1 MKKEAKN
8 ERLKRRA
15 QRMQEAQ
22 TPGQRARRERNNR
35 LLCIISGVLCYAA
48 VLMIMLD
55 AVAPQKY
62 RVAVGEIAQ
71 STIYPTREVMDQ
83 VSYEAACK
91 AARDSVSAIYR
102 IDDEKLGSVIDAVK
116 KDFSM
121 VKDAR
126 AQAIAQRNDWLEKNP
141 GSTVEQHQFSS
152 KFISMLM
159 GNLSDISY
167 ASTDNDG
174 ERLNEDDMLVIINT
188 NLQDIDA
195 VEAFI
200 IARINGV
207 MAKGFSDEE
216 LPGKRN
222 EIIAALNKEKEYS
235 AVNSVIK
242 KVARLI
248 LKKDLSANKSID
260 ATATDEAKLAAAN
273 GVNKEGFVKSKSKK
287 KPIVHS
293 GDIVTQA
300 HIAMLEELGMLENG
314 NVDIKLYLGVALLTL
329 TVLLILGFYIAVYEP
344 KMIQTPKKVLML
356 AILTVLSVLYS
367 ALIYPYRPGL
377 AQIAICTVLV
387 AVLLKPRVALVSNM
401 ALSVLLGVMAT
412 SGEAAQSQGVSTLIV
427 SLIAGTAAVY
437 LCKKPMHRM
446 RIMLSGLVIGA
457 TGGLTSVF
465 IGLVFSSEIKTVLLS
480 ALWPA
485 LAGAI
490 SAVLCVGT
498 LPVWEAVFDVLTPTK
513 LLEITNPNQP
523 LLRRLAIEA
532 PGTHHHS
539 IVVANLAESGAQAI
553 GADIMLTRAGA
564 YYHDV
569 GKLAAPEAYTENQ
582 DEKLKSFH
590 SMLLPAE
597 SAAIIRMH
605 PTEGYELAQKYKLPK
620 EICNIIL
627 EHHGTTLVGYFYAKA
642 LEMFDDVN
650 RADFMYP
657 GPKPRSKEA
666 AIIMLADSAE
676 AAVRSLP
683 DKSPECVREKINQIL
698 NDRISDGQFDECDI
712 SMLELRKLAAEFTQA
727 LSGVHHSRI
736 EYPDLKKALEDNRE
750 LKEKGHADNKSAGQ
764 ETQGGEEQAL
774 PDNADTAQPVQL
786 REGDEIKE

>member
-62 RVAVGEIAQ
+62 RVKPGEVSR
-71 STIYPTREVMDQ
+71 STITATKDVMDQ

-102 IDDEKLGSVIDAVK
+102 IDDEKRVSVINAVTD
-116 KDFSM
+116 DFAK
-121 VKDAR
+121 VEDAR
-126 AQAIAQRNDWLEKNP
+126 AQAIAQRNDWLKENP
-141 GSTVEQHQFSS
+141 GSTAEQHQFSS
-152 KFISMLM
+152 AFINMLI
-159 GNLSDISY
+159 GNLNISCS
-167 ASTDNDG
+167 A
-174 ERLNEDDMLVIINT
+174 EEMLVIINT
-188 NLQDIDA
+188 NQQDIESVA
-195 VEAFI
+195 AFI
-200 IARINGV
+200 KRRINNI
-207 MAKGFSDEE
+207 MASGLSEEE
-216 LPGKRN
+216 LIGERN
-222 EIIAALNKEKEYS
+222 AIAAALNNEYSTVSAKIKTVAERILEKELVANYS
-235 AVNSVIK
+235 
-242 KVARLI
+242 L
-248 LKKDLSANKSID
+248 DE
-260 ATATDEAKLAAAN
+260 TATDEAKLAAAAEVSQ
-273 GVNKEGFVKSKSKK
+273 GSYLYKQGQT
-287 KPIVHS
+287 IVRS

-300 HIAMLEELGMLENG
+300 HIAMLEELGMLEND

-367 ALIYPYRPGL
+367 ALIYPYQPGL

-446 RIMLSGLVIGA
+446 RIMLSGLVIGV

-465 IGLVFSSEIKTVLLS
+465 IGLVFSSEIKAVLLS

-485 LAGAI
+485 LAGVI

-627 EHHGTTLVGYFYAKA
+627 EHHGTALVGYFYAKA

-750 LKEKGHADNKSAGQ
+750 LKEKEHAEAQSAGQ

>member
-62 RVAVGEIAQ
+62 RVEPGEVSR
-71 STIYPTREVMDQ
+71 STITATKDVMDQ
-83 VSYEAACK
+83 VSYEAARK
-91 AARDSVSAIYR
+91 AAQDSVSAIYR
-102 IDDEKLGSVIDAVK
+102 IDDEKRVSVINAVTD
-116 KDFSM
+116 DFAK
-121 VKDAR
+121 VEDAR
-126 AQAIAQRNDWLEKNP
+126 AQAIAQRNDWLKENP
-141 GSTVEQHQFSS
+141 GSTAEQHQFPSA
-152 KFISMLM
+152 FINMLI
-159 GNLSDISY
+159 GNLNISCS
-167 ASTDNDG
+167 A
-174 ERLNEDDMLVIINT
+174 EEMLVIINT
-188 NLQDIDA
+188 NQQDIESVA
-195 VEAFI
+195 AFI
-200 IARINGV
+200 KTRINSI
-207 MAKGFSDEE
+207 MASGLSEEE
-216 LPGKRN
+216 LIGERN
-222 EIIAALNKEKEYS
+222 AIAAALNNEYSTVSAKIKTVAERILEKELVANYS
-235 AVNSVIK
+235 
-242 KVARLI
+242 L
-248 LKKDLSANKSID
+248 DE
-260 ATATDEAKLAAAN
+260 TATDEAKLAAAAEVSQ
-273 GVNKEGFVKSKSKK
+273 GSYLYKQGQT
-287 KPIVHS
+287 IVRS

-300 HIAMLEELGMLENG
+300 HIAMLEELGMLENE
-314 NVDIKLYLGVALLTL
+314 NVDIKLYIGVALLTL

-387 AVLLKPRVALVSNM
+387 TVLLKPRVALVSNM

-446 RIMLSGLVIGA
+446 RIMLSGLVIGV

-465 IGLVFSSEIKTVLLS
+465 IGMVFSSEIETVLLS

-666 AIIMLADSAE
+666 AVIMLADSAE

-764 ETQGGEEQAL
+764 ETQDGAEQAF
-774 PDNADTAQPVQL
+774 PDNADAAEPVHL
-786 REGDEIKE
+786 GEGNEGKE

>member
-62 RVAVGEIAQ
+62 RVEVGEIAQ
-71 STIYPTREVMDQ
+71 STIYATRRVTDQ
-83 VSYEAACK
+83 VSYEAARN
-91 AARDSVSAIYR
+91 AAEDSVGAIYR
-102 IDDEKLGSVIDAVK
+102 IDDEKRVRVIDAVK

-159 GNLSDISY
+159 GNLSDISSH
-167 ASTDNDG
+167 ASTAN

-207 MAKGFSDEE
+207 MAAGLSDEK
-216 LPGKRN
+216 LPGERN
-222 EIIAALNKEKEYS
+222 EIIAALNKNEAYS

-248 LKKDLSANKSID
+248 LKKDLSANYSID

-273 GVNKEGFVKSKSKK
+273 GVKKEGFVISKND
-287 KPIVHS
+287 PIVRS
-293 GDIVTQA
+293 GEIVTQA
-300 HIAMLEELGMLENG
+300 HIAMLEELGMLENE

-446 RIMLSGLVIGA
+446 RIMLSGLVIGV

-465 IGLVFSSEIKTVLLS
+465 IGMVFSSEIETVLLS

-764 ETQGGEEQAL
+764 ETQGGAEQAF
-774 PDNADTAQPVQL
+774 PDNADAAEPVHL
-786 REGDEIKE
+786 GEGNEIKE

>member
-62 RVAVGEIAQ
+62 LVEVGEIAQ
-71 STIYPTREVMDQ
+71 STIYATRRVTDQ
-83 VSYEAACK
+83 VSYEAARN
-91 AARDSVSAIYR
+91 AAEDSVGAIYR
-102 IDDEKLGSVIDAVK
+102 IDDEKRVRVIDAVK

-159 GNLSDISY
+159 GNLSDISSH
-167 ASTDNDG
+167 ASTAN

-207 MAKGFSDEE
+207 MAAGLSDEK
-216 LPGKRN
+216 LPGERN
-222 EIIAALNKEKEYS
+222 EIIAALNKNEAYS

-248 LKKDLSANKSID
+248 LKKDLSANYSID

-273 GVNKEGFVKSKSKK
+273 GVKKEGFVISKND
-287 KPIVHS
+287 PIVRS
-293 GDIVTQA
+293 GEIVTQA
-300 HIAMLEELGMLENG
+300 HIAMLEELGMLENE

-446 RIMLSGLVIGA
+446 RIMLSGLVIGV

-465 IGLVFSSEIKTVLLS
+465 IGMVFSSEIETVLLS

-750 LKEKGHADNKSAGQ
+750 LKEKEHAEAQSAGQ
-764 ETQGGEEQAL
+764 ETQGGAEQAL
-774 PDNADTAQPVQL
+774 PYNADTAQPVQL

>member
-62 RVAVGEIAQ
+62 RVKPGEVSR
-71 STIYPTREVMDQ
+71 STITATKDVMDQ

-102 IDDEKLGSVIDAVK
+102 IDDEKRVSVINAVTD
-116 KDFSM
+116 DFAK
-121 VKDAR
+121 VEDAR
-126 AQAIAQRNDWLEKNP
+126 AQAIAQRNDWLKENP
-141 GSTVEQHQFSS
+141 GSTAEQHQFSS
-152 KFISMLM
+152 AFINMLI
-159 GNLSDISY
+159 GNLNISCS
-167 ASTDNDG
+167 A
-174 ERLNEDDMLVIINT
+174 EEMLVIINT
-188 NLQDIDA
+188 NQQDIESVA
-195 VEAFI
+195 AFI
-200 IARINGV
+200 KRRINNI
-207 MAKGFSDEE
+207 MASGLSEEE
-216 LPGKRN
+216 LIGERN
-222 EIIAALNKEKEYS
+222 AIAAALNNEYSTVSAKIKTVAERILEKELVANYS
-235 AVNSVIK
+235 
-242 KVARLI
+242 L
-248 LKKDLSANKSID
+248 DE
-260 ATATDEAKLAAAN
+260 TATDEAKLAAAAEVSQ
-273 GVNKEGFVKSKSKK
+273 GSYLYKQGQT
-287 KPIVHS
+287 IVRS

-300 HIAMLEELGMLENG
+300 HIAMLEELGMLEND

-367 ALIYPYRPGL
+367 ALIYPYQPGL

-446 RIMLSGLVIGA
+446 RIMLSGLVIGV

-480 ALWPA
+480 ALWPV
-485 LAGAI
+485 LAGVI

-764 ETQGGEEQAL
+764 ETQDGAEQAF
-774 PDNADTAQPVQL
+774 PDNADAAEPVHPG
-786 REGDEIKE
+786 EGNEGKE

>member
-1 MKKEAKN
+1 MKKEAAN
-8 ERLKRRA
+8 ERIKRRA

-62 RVAVGEIAQ
+62 RVEPGEVSR
-71 STIYPTREVMDQ
+71 STITATKDVMDQ

-102 IDDEKLGSVIDAVK
+102 IDDEKRVSVINAVTD
-116 KDFSM
+116 DFAK
-121 VKDAR
+121 VEDAR
-126 AQAIAQRNDWLEKNP
+126 AQAIAQRNDWLKENP
-141 GSTVEQHQFSS
+141 GSTAEQHQFPSA
-152 KFISMLM
+152 FINMLI
-159 GNLSDISY
+159 GNLNISCS
-167 ASTDNDG
+167 A
-174 ERLNEDDMLVIINT
+174 EEMLVIINT
-188 NLQDIDA
+188 NQQDIESVA
-195 VEAFI
+195 AFI
-200 IARINGV
+200 KRRINNI
-207 MAKGFSDEE
+207 MASGLSEEE
-216 LPGKRN
+216 LIGERN
-222 EIIAALNKEKEYS
+222 AIAAALNNEYSTVSAKIKTVAERILEKELVANYS
-235 AVNSVIK
+235 
-242 KVARLI
+242 L
-248 LKKDLSANKSID
+248 DE
-260 ATATDEAKLAAAN
+260 TATDEAKLAAAAEVSQ
-273 GVNKEGFVKSKSKK
+273 GSYLYKQGQT
-287 KPIVHS
+287 IVRS

-300 HIAMLEELGMLENG
+300 HIAMLEELGMLEND

-329 TVLLILGFYIAVYEP
+329 TVLLILGFYIAVYET

-446 RIMLSGLVIGA
+446 RIMLSGLVIGV

-465 IGLVFSSEIKTVLLS
+465 IGLVFSSEIKAVLLS

-485 LAGAI
+485 LAGVI

-666 AIIMLADSAE
+666 AVIMLADSAE

-750 LKEKGHADNKSAGQ
+750 LKEKEHAEAQSAGQ
-764 ETQGGEEQAL
+764 ETQDGAEQAF
-774 PDNADTAQPVQL
+774 PDNADAAEPVHL
-786 REGDEIKE
+786 GEGNEGKE

>member
-1 MKKEAKN
+1 MKKEAAN
-8 ERLKRRA
+8 ERIKRRA

-62 RVAVGEIAQ
+62 RVEPGEVSR
-71 STIYPTREVMDQ
+71 STITATKDVMDQ

-102 IDDEKLGSVIDAVK
+102 IDDEKRVSVINAVTD
-116 KDFSM
+116 DFAK
-121 VKDAR
+121 VEDAR
-126 AQAIAQRNDWLEKNP
+126 AQAIAQRNDWLKENP
-141 GSTVEQHQFSS
+141 GSTAEQHQFSS
-152 KFISMLM
+152 AFINMLI
-159 GNLSDISY
+159 GNLNISCS
-167 ASTDNDG
+167 A
-174 ERLNEDDMLVIINT
+174 EEMLVIINT
-188 NLQDIDA
+188 NQQDIESVA
-195 VEAFI
+195 AFI
-200 IARINGV
+200 KRRINNI
-207 MAKGFSDEE
+207 MASGLSEEE
-216 LPGKRN
+216 LIGERN
-222 EIIAALNKEKEYS
+222 AIAAALNNEYSTVSAKIKTVAERILEKELVANYS
-235 AVNSVIK
+235 
-242 KVARLI
+242 L
-248 LKKDLSANKSID
+248 DE
-260 ATATDEAKLAAAN
+260 TATDEAKLAAAAEVSQ
-273 GVNKEGFVKSKSKK
+273 GSYLYKQGQT
-287 KPIVHS
+287 IVRS

-300 HIAMLEELGMLENG
+300 HIAMLEELGMLEND

-367 ALIYPYRPGL
+367 ALIYPYQPGL

-446 RIMLSGLVIGA
+446 RIMLSGLVIGV

-480 ALWPA
+480 ALWPV
-485 LAGAI
+485 LAGVI

-750 LKEKGHADNKSAGQ
+750 LKEKEHAEAQSAGQ
-764 ETQGGEEQAL
+764 ETQGGEEQTL

>member
-62 RVAVGEIAQ
+62 RVEPGEVSR
-71 STIYPTREVMDQ
+71 STITATKDVMDQ
-83 VSYEAACK
+83 VSYEAARK
-91 AARDSVSAIYR
+91 AAQDSVSAIYR
-102 IDDEKLGSVIDAVK
+102 IDDEKRVSVINAVTD
-116 KDFSM
+116 DFAK
-121 VKDAR
+121 VEDAR
-126 AQAIAQRNDWLEKNP
+126 AQAIAQRNDWLKENP
-141 GSTVEQHQFSS
+141 GSTAEQHQFPSA
-152 KFISMLM
+152 FINMLI
-159 GNLSDISY
+159 GNLNISCS
-167 ASTDNDG
+167 A
-174 ERLNEDDMLVIINT
+174 EEMLVIINT
-188 NLQDIDA
+188 NQQDIESVA
-195 VEAFI
+195 AFI
-200 IARINGV
+200 KRRINSI
-207 MAKGFSDEE
+207 MASGLSEEE
-216 LPGKRN
+216 LIGERN
-222 EIIAALNKEKEYS
+222 AIAAALNNEYSTVSAKIKTVAERILEKELVANYS
-235 AVNSVIK
+235 
-242 KVARLI
+242 L
-248 LKKDLSANKSID
+248 DE
-260 ATATDEAKLAAAN
+260 TATDEAKLAAAAEVSQ
-273 GVNKEGFVKSKSKK
+273 GSYLYKQGQT
-287 KPIVHS
+287 IVRS

-300 HIAMLEELGMLENG
+300 HIAMLEELGMLEND

-446 RIMLSGLVIGA
+446 RIMLSGLVIGV

-465 IGLVFSSEIKTVLLS
+465 IGMVFSSEIETVLLS

-750 LKEKGHADNKSAGQ
+750 LKEKGHADNKNAGQ
-764 ETQGGEEQAL
+764 ETQDGAEQAF
-774 PDNADTAQPVQL
+774 PDNADAAEPVHL
-786 REGDEIKE
+786 GEGNEGKE

>member
-1 MKKEAKN
+1 MKKEAAN
-8 ERLKRRA
+8 ERIKRRA
-15 QRMQEAQ
+15 QRMQETQ

-62 RVAVGEIAQ
+62 RVEPGEVSR
-71 STIYPTREVMDQ
+71 STITATKDVMDQ
-83 VSYEAACK
+83 VSYEAARK
-91 AARDSVSAIYR
+91 AAQDSVSAIYR
-102 IDDEKLGSVIDAVK
+102 IDDEKRVSVINAVTD
-116 KDFSM
+116 DFAK
-121 VKDAR
+121 VEDAR
-126 AQAIAQRNDWLEKNP
+126 AQAIAQRNDWLKENP
-141 GSTVEQHQFSS
+141 GSTAEQHQFPSA
-152 KFISMLM
+152 FINMLI
-159 GNLSDISY
+159 GNLNISCS
-167 ASTDNDG
+167 A
-174 ERLNEDDMLVIINT
+174 EEMLVIINT
-188 NLQDIDA
+188 NQQDIESVA
-195 VEAFI
+195 AFI
-200 IARINGV
+200 KTRINSI
-207 MAKGFSDEE
+207 MASGLSEEE
-216 LPGKRN
+216 LIGERN
-222 EIIAALNKEKEYS
+222 AIAAALNNEYSTVSAKIKTVAERILEKELVANYS
-235 AVNSVIK
+235 
-242 KVARLI
+242 L
-248 LKKDLSANKSID
+248 DE
-260 ATATDEAKLAAAN
+260 TATDEAKLAAAAEVSQ
-273 GVNKEGFVKSKSKK
+273 GSYLYKQGQT
-287 KPIVHS
+287 IVRS

-300 HIAMLEELGMLENG
+300 HIAMLEELGMLENE
-314 NVDIKLYLGVALLTL
+314 NVDIKLYIGVALLTL

-446 RIMLSGLVIGA
+446 RIMLSGLVIGV

-485 LAGAI
+485 LAGVI

-666 AIIMLADSAE
+666 AVIMLADSAE

-764 ETQGGEEQAL
+764 ETQDGAEQAF
-774 PDNADTAQPVQL
+774 PDNADAAEPVHL
-786 REGDEIKE
+786 GEGNEGKE

>member
-62 RVAVGEIAQ
+62 RVEPGEVSR
-71 STIYPTREVMDQ
+71 STITATKDVMDQ
-83 VSYEAACK
+83 VSYEAARK
-91 AARDSVSAIYR
+91 AAQDSVSAIYR
-102 IDDEKLGSVIDAVK
+102 IDDEKRVSVINAVTD
-116 KDFSM
+116 DFAK
-121 VKDAR
+121 VEDAR
-126 AQAIAQRNDWLEKNP
+126 AQAIAQRNDWLKENP
-141 GSTVEQHQFSS
+141 GSTAEQHQFPSA
-152 KFISMLM
+152 FINMLI
-159 GNLSDISY
+159 GNLNISCS
-167 ASTDNDG
+167 A
-174 ERLNEDDMLVIINT
+174 EEMLVIINT
-188 NLQDIDA
+188 NQQDIESVA
-195 VEAFI
+195 AFI
-200 IARINGV
+200 KTRINNI
-207 MAKGFSDEE
+207 MASGLSEEE
-216 LPGKRN
+216 LIGERN
-222 EIIAALNKEKEYS
+222 AIAAALNNEYSTVSAKIKTVAERILEKELVANYS
-235 AVNSVIK
+235 
-242 KVARLI
+242 L
-248 LKKDLSANKSID
+248 DE
-260 ATATDEAKLAAAN
+260 TATDEAKLAAAAEVSQ
-273 GVNKEGFVKSKSKK
+273 GSYLYKQGQT
-287 KPIVHS
+287 IVRS

-300 HIAMLEELGMLENG
+300 HIAMLEELGMLENE

-446 RIMLSGLVIGA
+446 RIMLSGLVIGV

-666 AIIMLADSAE
+666 AVIMLADSAE

-750 LKEKGHADNKSAGQ
+750 LKEKEHADKKSAGQ
-764 ETQGGEEQAL
+764 ETQGGAEQAL
-774 PDNADTAQPVQL
+774 PYNADAAEPVQL
-786 REGDEIKE
+786 REGNEGKE

>member
-1 MKKEAKN
+1 MKKEAAN
-8 ERLKRRA
+8 ERIKRRA

-62 RVAVGEIAQ
+62 RVEVGEIAQ
-71 STIYPTREVMDQ
+71 STIYPTRDVMDQ
-83 VSYEAACK
+83 VSYEAERK
-91 AARDSVSAIYR
+91 AAQDSVGAIYR
-102 IDDEKLGSVIDAVK
+102 IDDGKLVSVRDAVT
-116 KDFSM
+116 KDFSK

-167 ASTDNDG
+167 ASTDN

-200 IARINGV
+200 KERIKGV
-207 MAKGFSDEE
+207 MAEGLSDEA

-222 EIIAALNKEKEYS
+222 GIIAALNKDEAYS

-242 KVARLI
+242 KVAWLI
-248 LKKDLSANKSID
+248 LKKDLSANYSLD
-260 ATATDEAKLAAAN
+260 ETATDKAKLAAAN
-273 GVNKEGFVKSKSKK
+273 GVKQEDFVKPKNE
-287 KPIVHS
+287 PIVRS
-293 GDIVTQA
+293 GEIVTQA
-300 HIAMLEELGMLENG
+300 HIAMLEELGMLENE

-367 ALIYPYRPGL
+367 ALIFPYRPGL

-446 RIMLSGLVIGA
+446 RIMLSGLVIGV

-465 IGLVFSSEIKTVLLS
+465 IGLVFSSEIKAVLLS

-485 LAGAI
+485 LAGVI

-750 LKEKGHADNKSAGQ
+750 LKEKGHADNKSDGQ
-764 ETQGGEEQAL
+764 ETQGGEEQAF
-774 PDNADTAQPVQL
+774 PDNADAAEPVRL
-786 REGDEIKE
+786 REGNEGKE

>member
-1 MKKEAKN
+1 MKKEAAN
-8 ERLKRRA
+8 ERIKRRA
-15 QRMQEAQ
+15 QRMQEVQ

-62 RVAVGEIAQ
+62 RVEPGEVSR
-71 STIYPTREVMDQ
+71 STITATKDVMDQ

-102 IDDEKLGSVIDAVK
+102 IDDEKRVSVINAVTD
-116 KDFSM
+116 DFAK
-121 VKDAR
+121 VEDAR

-159 GNLSDISY
+159 GNLSDISSH
-167 ASTDNDG
+167 ASTAN

-207 MAKGFSDEE
+207 MAAGLSDEK
-216 LPGKRN
+216 LPGERN
-222 EIIAALNKEKEYS
+222 EIIAALNKNEAYS

-248 LKKDLSANKSID
+248 LKKDLSANYSID

-273 GVNKEGFVKSKSKK
+273 GVKKEGFVISKND
-287 KPIVHS
+287 PIVRS

-300 HIAMLEELGMLENG
+300 HIAMLEELGMLEND

-446 RIMLSGLVIGA
+446 RIMLSGLVIGV

-764 ETQGGEEQAL
+764 ETQDGAEQAF
-774 PDNADTAQPVQL
+774 PDNADAAEPVHL
-786 REGDEIKE
+786 GEGNEIKE

>member
-1 MKKEAKN
+1 MKKEAAN
-8 ERLKRRA
+8 ERIKRRA

-62 RVAVGEIAQ
+62 RVKPGEVSR
-71 STIYPTREVMDQ
+71 STITATKDVMDQ

-102 IDDEKLGSVIDAVK
+102 IDDEKRVSVINAVTD
-116 KDFSM
+116 DFAK
-121 VKDAR
+121 VEDAR
-126 AQAIAQRNDWLEKNP
+126 AQAIAQRNDWLKENP
-141 GSTVEQHQFSS
+141 GSTAEQHQFSS
-152 KFISMLM
+152 AFINMLI
-159 GNLSDISY
+159 GNLNISCS
-167 ASTDNDG
+167 A
-174 ERLNEDDMLVIINT
+174 EEMLVIINT
-188 NLQDIDA
+188 NQQDIESVA
-195 VEAFI
+195 AFI
-200 IARINGV
+200 KTRINSI
-207 MAKGFSDEE
+207 MASGLSEEE
-216 LPGKRN
+216 LIGERN
-222 EIIAALNKEKEYS
+222 AITAALNNEYSTVSAKIKTVAERILEKELVANYS
-235 AVNSVIK
+235 
-242 KVARLI
+242 L
-248 LKKDLSANKSID
+248 DE
-260 ATATDEAKLAAAN
+260 TATDEAKLAAAAEVSQ
-273 GVNKEGFVKSKSKK
+273 GSYLYKK
-287 KPIVHS
+287 GQTIVRS
-293 GDIVTQA
+293 GDLVTQA
-300 HIAMLEELGMLENG
+300 HVAMLEQLGMLEND

-367 ALIYPYRPGL
+367 ALIYPYQPGL

-485 LAGAI
+485 LAGVI

-666 AIIMLADSAE
+666 AVIMLADSAE

-750 LKEKGHADNKSAGQ
+750 LKEKEHADKKSAGQ

-774 PDNADTAQPVQL
+774 PDNTDTAQPVQL

>member
-15 QRMQEAQ
+15 QRMQETQ

-62 RVAVGEIAQ
+62 RVEPGEVSR
-71 STIYPTREVMDQ
+71 STITATKDVMDQ

-102 IDDEKLGSVIDAVK
+102 IDDEKRVSVINAVTD
-116 KDFSM
+116 DFAK
-121 VKDAR
+121 VEDAR
-126 AQAIAQRNDWLEKNP
+126 AQAIAQRNDWLKENP
-141 GSTVEQHQFSS
+141 GSTAEQHQFPSA
-152 KFISMLM
+152 FINMLI
-159 GNLSDISY
+159 GNLNISCS
-167 ASTDNDG
+167 A
-174 ERLNEDDMLVIINT
+174 EEMLVIINT
-188 NLQDIDA
+188 NQQDIESVA
-195 VEAFI
+195 AFI
-200 IARINGV
+200 KTRINSI
-207 MAKGFSDEE
+207 MASGLSEEE
-216 LPGKRN
+216 LIGERN
-222 EIIAALNKEKEYS
+222 AIAAALNNEYSTVSAKIKTVAERILEKELVANYS
-235 AVNSVIK
+235 
-242 KVARLI
+242 L
-248 LKKDLSANKSID
+248 DE
-260 ATATDEAKLAAAN
+260 TATDEAKLAAAAEVSQ
-273 GVNKEGFVKSKSKK
+273 GSYLYKQGQT
-287 KPIVHS
+287 IVRS

-300 HIAMLEELGMLENG
+300 HIAMLEELGMLENE
-314 NVDIKLYLGVALLTL
+314 NVDIKLYIGVALLTL

-446 RIMLSGLVIGA
+446 RIMLSGLVIGV

-666 AIIMLADSAE
+666 AVIMLADSAE

-764 ETQGGEEQAL
+764 ETQDGAEQAF
-774 PDNADTAQPVQL
+774 PDNADAAEPVHL
-786 REGDEIKE
+786 GEGNEGKE

>member
-62 RVAVGEIAQ
+62 RVAEGEIAQ
-71 STIYPTREVMDQ
+71 STIYATRRVTDQ
-83 VSYEAACK
+83 VSYEAARN
-91 AARDSVSAIYR
+91 AAEDSVGAIYR
-102 IDDEKLGSVIDAVK
+102 IDDEKRVRVIDAVK

-159 GNLSDISY
+159 GNLSDISSH
-167 ASTDNDG
+167 ASTAN

-207 MAKGFSDEE
+207 MAAGLSDEK
-216 LPGKRN
+216 LPGERN
-222 EIIAALNKEKEYS
+222 EIIAALNKNEAYS

-248 LKKDLSANKSID
+248 LKKDLSANYSID

-273 GVNKEGFVKSKSKK
+273 GVKKEGFVISKND
-287 KPIVHS
+287 PIVRS

-300 HIAMLEELGMLENG
+300 HIAMLEELGMLENE

-446 RIMLSGLVIGA
+446 RIMLSGLVIGV

-465 IGLVFSSEIKTVLLS
+465 IGMVFSSEIETVLLS

-666 AIIMLADSAE
+666 AVIMLADSAE
-676 AAVRSLP
+676 AAVRSLS

-764 ETQGGEEQAL
+764 ETQGGAEQAF
-774 PDNADTAQPVQL
+774 PDNADAAQPVHL
-786 REGDEIKE
+786 GEGNEGKE

>member
-1 MKKEAKN
+1 MKKEAAN
-8 ERLKRRA
+8 ERIKRRA
-15 QRMQEAQ
+15 QRMQETQ

-62 RVAVGEIAQ
+62 RVEPGEVSR
-71 STIYPTREVMDQ
+71 STITATKDVMDQ
-83 VSYEAACK
+83 VSYEAARK
-91 AARDSVSAIYR
+91 AAQDSVSAIYR
-102 IDDEKLGSVIDAVK
+102 IDDEKRVSVINAVTD
-116 KDFSM
+116 DFAK
-121 VKDAR
+121 VEDAR
-126 AQAIAQRNDWLEKNP
+126 AQAIAQRNDWLKENP
-141 GSTVEQHQFSS
+141 GSTAEQHQFPSA
-152 KFISMLM
+152 FINMLI
-159 GNLSDISY
+159 GNLNISCS
-167 ASTDNDG
+167 A
-174 ERLNEDDMLVIINT
+174 EEMLVIINT
-188 NLQDIDA
+188 NQQDIESVA
-195 VEAFI
+195 AFI
-200 IARINGV
+200 KTRINSI
-207 MAKGFSDEE
+207 MASGLSEEE
-216 LPGKRN
+216 LIGERN
-222 EIIAALNKEKEYS
+222 AIAAALNNEYSTVSAKIKTVAERILEKELVANYS
-235 AVNSVIK
+235 
-242 KVARLI
+242 L
-248 LKKDLSANKSID
+248 DE
-260 ATATDEAKLAAAN
+260 TATDEAKLAAAAEVSQ
-273 GVNKEGFVKSKSKK
+273 GSYLYKQGQT
-287 KPIVHS
+287 IVRS

-300 HIAMLEELGMLENG
+300 HIAMLEELGMLENE

-764 ETQGGEEQAL
+764 ETQGGAEQAF
-774 PDNADTAQPVQL
+774 PDNADAAQPVQL

>member
-1 MKKEAKN
+1 MKKEAAN
-8 ERLKRRA
+8 ERIKRRA

-62 RVAVGEIAQ
+62 RVEPGEVSR
-71 STIYPTREVMDQ
+71 STITATKDVMDQ

-102 IDDEKLGSVIDAVK
+102 IDDEKRVSVINAVTD
-116 KDFSM
+116 DFAK
-121 VKDAR
+121 VEDAR
-126 AQAIAQRNDWLEKNP
+126 AQAIAQRNDWLKENP
-141 GSTVEQHQFSS
+141 GSTAEQHQFPSA
-152 KFISMLM
+152 FINMLI
-159 GNLSDISY
+159 GNLNISCS
-167 ASTDNDG
+167 A
-174 ERLNEDDMLVIINT
+174 EEMLVIINT
-188 NLQDIDA
+188 NQQDIESVA
-195 VEAFI
+195 AFI
-200 IARINGV
+200 KTRINSI
-207 MAKGFSDEE
+207 MASGLSEEE
-216 LPGKRN
+216 LIGERN
-222 EIIAALNKEKEYS
+222 AIAAALNNEYSTVSAKIKTVAERILEKELVANYS
-235 AVNSVIK
+235 
-242 KVARLI
+242 L
-248 LKKDLSANKSID
+248 DE
-260 ATATDEAKLAAAN
+260 TATDEAKLAAAAEVSQ
-273 GVNKEGFVKSKSKK
+273 GSYLYKQGQT
-287 KPIVHS
+287 IVRS

-300 HIAMLEELGMLENG
+300 HIAMLEELGMLEND

-764 ETQGGEEQAL
+764 ETQDGAEQAF
-774 PDNADTAQPVQL
+774 PDNADAAEPVHL
-786 REGDEIKE
+786 GEGNEIKE

>member
-62 RVAVGEIAQ
+62 RVEPGEVSR
-71 STIYPTREVMDQ
+71 STITATKDVMDQ
-83 VSYEAACK
+83 VSYEAARK
-91 AARDSVSAIYR
+91 AAQDSVSAIYR
-102 IDDEKLGSVIDAVK
+102 IDDEKRVSVINAVTD
-116 KDFSM
+116 DFAK
-121 VKDAR
+121 VEDAR
-126 AQAIAQRNDWLEKNP
+126 AQAIAQRNDWLKENP
-141 GSTVEQHQFSS
+141 GSTAEQHQFPSA
-152 KFISMLM
+152 FINMLI
-159 GNLSDISY
+159 GNLNISCS
-167 ASTDNDG
+167 A
-174 ERLNEDDMLVIINT
+174 EEMLVIINT
-188 NLQDIDA
+188 NQQDIESVA
-195 VEAFI
+195 AFI
-200 IARINGV
+200 KTRINSI
-207 MAKGFSDEE
+207 MASGLSEEE
-216 LPGKRN
+216 LIGERN
-222 EIIAALNKEKEYS
+222 AIAAALNNEYSTVSAKIKTVAERILEKELVANYS
-235 AVNSVIK
+235 
-242 KVARLI
+242 L
-248 LKKDLSANKSID
+248 DE
-260 ATATDEAKLAAAN
+260 TATDEAKLAAAAEVSQESYLYKQ
-273 GVNKEGFVKSKSKK
+273 GQT
-287 KPIVHS
+287 IVRS

-300 HIAMLEELGMLENG
+300 HIAMLEELGMLEND

-367 ALIYPYRPGL
+367 ALIYPYQPGL

-666 AIIMLADSAE
+666 AVIMLADSAE

-764 ETQGGEEQAL
+764 ETQGGAEQAF
-774 PDNADTAQPVQL
+774 PDNADAAEPVHL
-786 REGDEIKE
+786 GEGNEGKE

>member
-1 MKKEAKN
+1 MKKEAAN
-8 ERLKRRA
+8 ERIKRRA

-62 RVAVGEIAQ
+62 RVEPGEVSR
-71 STIYPTREVMDQ
+71 STITATKDVMDQ

-102 IDDEKLGSVIDAVK
+102 IDDEKRVSVINAVTD
-116 KDFSM
+116 DFAK
-121 VKDAR
+121 VEDAR
-126 AQAIAQRNDWLEKNP
+126 AQAIAQRNDWLKENP
-141 GSTVEQHQFSS
+141 GSTAEQHQFSS
-152 KFISMLM
+152 AFINMLI
-159 GNLSDISY
+159 GNLNISCS
-167 ASTDNDG
+167 A
-174 ERLNEDDMLVIINT
+174 EEMLVIINT
-188 NLQDIDA
+188 NQQDIESVA
-195 VEAFI
+195 AFI
-200 IARINGV
+200 KTRINSI
-207 MAKGFSDEE
+207 MASGLSEEE
-216 LPGKRN
+216 LIGERN
-222 EIIAALNKEKEYS
+222 AITAALNNEYSTVSAKIKTVAERILEKELVANYS
-235 AVNSVIK
+235 
-242 KVARLI
+242 L
-248 LKKDLSANKSID
+248 DE
-260 ATATDEAKLAAAN
+260 TATDEAKLAAAAEVSQ
-273 GVNKEGFVKSKSKK
+273 GSYLYKQGQT
-287 KPIVHS
+287 IVRS

-300 HIAMLEELGMLENG
+300 HIAMLEELGMLEND

-367 ALIYPYRPGL
+367 ALIYPYQPGL

-485 LAGAI
+485 LAGVI

-750 LKEKGHADNKSAGQ
+750 LKEKEHAEAQSAGQ
-764 ETQGGEEQAL
+764 ETQDGAEQAF
-774 PDNADTAQPVQL
+774 PDNADAAEPVRL
-786 REGDEIKE
+786 REGNEIKE

>member
-15 QRMQEAQ
+15 QRMQETQ

-62 RVAVGEIAQ
+62 RVEPGEVSR
-71 STIYPTREVMDQ
+71 STITATKDVMDQ
-83 VSYEAACK
+83 VSYEAARK
-91 AARDSVSAIYR
+91 AAQDSVSAIYR
-102 IDDEKLGSVIDAVK
+102 IDDEKRVSVINAVTD
-116 KDFSM
+116 DFAK
-121 VKDAR
+121 VEDAR
-126 AQAIAQRNDWLEKNP
+126 AQAIAQRNDWLKENP
-141 GSTVEQHQFSS
+141 GSTAEQHQFPSA
-152 KFISMLM
+152 FINMLI
-159 GNLSDISY
+159 GNLNISCS
-167 ASTDNDG
+167 A
-174 ERLNEDDMLVIINT
+174 EEMLVIINT
-188 NLQDIDA
+188 NQQDIESVA
-195 VEAFI
+195 AFI
-200 IARINGV
+200 KTRINSI
-207 MAKGFSDEE
+207 MASGLSEEE
-216 LPGKRN
+216 LIGERN
-222 EIIAALNKEKEYS
+222 AIAAALNNEYSTVSAKIKTVAERILEKELVANYS
-235 AVNSVIK
+235 
-242 KVARLI
+242 L
-248 LKKDLSANKSID
+248 DE
-260 ATATDEAKLAAAN
+260 TATDEAKLAAAAEVSQ
-273 GVNKEGFVKSKSKK
+273 GSYLYKQGQT
-287 KPIVHS
+287 IVRS

-300 HIAMLEELGMLENG
+300 HIAMLEELGMLEND

-666 AIIMLADSAE
+666 AVIMLADSAE

-750 LKEKGHADNKSAGQ
+750 LKEKEHAEAQSAGQ
-764 ETQGGEEQAL
+764 ETQGGAEQAL
-774 PDNADTAQPVQL
+774 PYNADAAEPVQL

>member
-83 VSYEAACK
+83 VSYEAARK
-91 AARDSVSAIYR
+91 AAEDSVGAIYR
-102 IDDEKLGSVIDAVK
+102 IDDEKRVSVINAVTD
-116 KDFSM
+116 DFAK
-121 VKDAR
+121 VEDAR

-152 KFISMLM
+152 KFISMLI
-159 GNLSDISY
+159 GNLSDINY
-167 ASTDNDG
+167 ASTDNK
-174 ERLNEDDMLVIINT
+174 RLDEDDMLVIINT
-188 NLQDIDA
+188 NLQDIKS

-200 IARINGV
+200 KARISGV
-207 MAKGFSDEE
+207 MASGLSDEA
-216 LPGKRN
+216 LPGERN
-222 EIIAALNKEKEYS
+222 AIIAALDNEYS
-235 AVNSVIK
+235 TVNSVIK
-242 KVARLI
+242 KVAGLI
-248 LKKDLSANKSID
+248 LKKDLSANYSMDK
-260 ATATDEAKLAAAN
+260 TATDEAKLAAAN
-273 GVNKEGFVKSKSKK
+273 GVAKESFIIRKDD
-287 KPIVHS
+287 PIVAS
-293 GDIVTQA
+293 GQIVTEA
-300 HIAMLEELGMLENG
+300 HIAMLEELGMLEND

-367 ALIYPYRPGL
+367 ALIYPYQPGL

-446 RIMLSGLVIGA
+446 RIMLSGLVIGV

-465 IGLVFSSEIKTVLLS
+465 IGLVFSSEIKAVLLS

-485 LAGAI
+485 LAGVI

-627 EHHGTTLVGYFYAKA
+627 EHHGTALVGYFYAKA

-750 LKEKGHADNKSAGQ
+750 LKEKEHAEAQSAGQ

>member
-1 MKKEAKN
+1 MKKEAAN
-8 ERLKRRA
+8 ERIKRRA

-62 RVAVGEIAQ
+62 RVEPGEVSR
-71 STIYPTREVMDQ
+71 STITATKDVMDQ
-83 VSYEAACK
+83 VSYEAARK
-91 AARDSVSAIYR
+91 AAQDSVSAIYR
-102 IDDEKLGSVIDAVK
+102 IDDEKRVSVINAVTD
-116 KDFSM
+116 DFAK
-121 VKDAR
+121 VEDAR
-126 AQAIAQRNDWLEKNP
+126 AQAIAQRNDWLKENP
-141 GSTVEQHQFSS
+141 GSTAEQHQFPSA
-152 KFISMLM
+152 FINMLI
-159 GNLSDISY
+159 GNLNISCS
-167 ASTDNDG
+167 A
-174 ERLNEDDMLVIINT
+174 EEMLVIINT
-188 NLQDIDA
+188 NQQDIESVA
-195 VEAFI
+195 AFI
-200 IARINGV
+200 KTRINSI
-207 MAKGFSDEE
+207 MASGLSEEE
-216 LPGKRN
+216 LIGERN
-222 EIIAALNKEKEYS
+222 AIAAALNNEYSTVSAKIKTVAERILEKELVANYS
-235 AVNSVIK
+235 
-242 KVARLI
+242 L
-248 LKKDLSANKSID
+248 DE
-260 ATATDEAKLAAAN
+260 TATDEAKLAAAAEVSQ
-273 GVNKEGFVKSKSKK
+273 GSYLYKQGQT
-287 KPIVHS
+287 IVRS

-300 HIAMLEELGMLENG
+300 HIAMLEELGMLENE
-314 NVDIKLYLGVALLTL
+314 NVDIKLYIGVALLTL

-446 RIMLSGLVIGA
+446 RIMLSGLVIGV

-465 IGLVFSSEIKTVLLS
+465 IGMVFSSEIKTVLLS

-485 LAGAI
+485 LAGVI

-764 ETQGGEEQAL
+764 ETQDGAEQAF
-774 PDNADTAQPVQL
+774 PDNADAAEPVHL
-786 REGDEIKE
+786 GEGNEIKE

>member
-1 MKKEAKN
+1 MKKEAAN
-8 ERLKRRA
+8 ERIKRRA

-62 RVAVGEIAQ
+62 RVEPGEVSR
-71 STIYPTREVMDQ
+71 STITATKDVMDQ
-83 VSYEAACK
+83 VSYEAARK
-91 AARDSVSAIYR
+91 AAQDSVSAIYR
-102 IDDEKLGSVIDAVK
+102 IDDEKRVSVINAVTD
-116 KDFSM
+116 DFAK
-121 VKDAR
+121 VEDAR
-126 AQAIAQRNDWLEKNP
+126 AQAIAQRNDWLKENP
-141 GSTVEQHQFSS
+141 GSTAEQHQFPSA
-152 KFISMLM
+152 FINMLI
-159 GNLSDISY
+159 GNLNISCS
-167 ASTDNDG
+167 A
-174 ERLNEDDMLVIINT
+174 EEMLVIINT
-188 NLQDIDA
+188 NQQDIESVA
-195 VEAFI
+195 AFI
-200 IARINGV
+200 KRRINSI
-207 MAKGFSDEE
+207 MASGLSEEE
-216 LPGKRN
+216 LIGERN
-222 EIIAALNKEKEYS
+222 AIAAALNNEYSTVSAKIKTVAERILEKELVANYS
-235 AVNSVIK
+235 
-242 KVARLI
+242 L
-248 LKKDLSANKSID
+248 DE
-260 ATATDEAKLAAAN
+260 TATDEAKLAAAAEVSQ
-273 GVNKEGFVKSKSKK
+273 GSYLYKQGQT
-287 KPIVHS
+287 IVRS

-300 HIAMLEELGMLENG
+300 HIAMLEELGMLENE

-367 ALIYPYRPGL
+367 ALIYPYQPGL

-666 AIIMLADSAE
+666 AVIMLADSAE

-750 LKEKGHADNKSAGQ
+750 LKEKEHAEAQSAGQ
-764 ETQGGEEQAL
+764 ETQGGAEQAF
-774 PDNADTAQPVQL
+774 PDNADAAEPVQL

>member
-62 RVAVGEIAQ
+62 RVEPGEVSR
-71 STIYPTREVMDQ
+71 STITATKDVMDQ
-83 VSYEAACK
+83 VSYEAARK
-91 AARDSVSAIYR
+91 AAQDSVSAIYR
-102 IDDEKLGSVIDAVK
+102 IDDEKRVSVINAVTD
-116 KDFSM
+116 DFAK
-121 VKDAR
+121 VEDAR
-126 AQAIAQRNDWLEKNP
+126 AQAIAQRNDWLKENP
-141 GSTVEQHQFSS
+141 GSTAEQHQFPSA
-152 KFISMLM
+152 FINMLI
-159 GNLSDISY
+159 GNLNISCS
-167 ASTDNDG
+167 A
-174 ERLNEDDMLVIINT
+174 EEMLVIINT
-188 NLQDIDA
+188 NQQDIESVA
-195 VEAFI
+195 AFI
-200 IARINGV
+200 KRRINSI
-207 MAKGFSDEE
+207 MASGLSEEE
-216 LPGKRN
+216 LIGERN
-222 EIIAALNKEKEYS
+222 AIAAALNNEYSTVSAKIKTVAERILEKELVANYS
-235 AVNSVIK
+235 
-242 KVARLI
+242 L
-248 LKKDLSANKSID
+248 DE
-260 ATATDEAKLAAAN
+260 TATDEAKLAAAAEVSQ
-273 GVNKEGFVKSKSKK
+273 GSYLYKQGQT
-287 KPIVHS
+287 IVRS

-300 HIAMLEELGMLENG
+300 HIAMLEELGMLENE

-446 RIMLSGLVIGA
+446 RIMLSGLVIGV

-666 AIIMLADSAE
+666 AVIMLADSAE

-764 ETQGGEEQAL
+764 ETQDGAEQAL
-774 PDNADTAQPVQL
+774 PDNADAAEPVHL
-786 REGDEIKE
+786 GEGNEGKE

>member
-62 RVAVGEIAQ
+62 RVEPGEVSR
-71 STIYPTREVMDQ
+71 STITATKDVMDQ
-83 VSYEAACK
+83 VSYEAARK
-91 AARDSVSAIYR
+91 AAQDSVSAIYR
-102 IDDEKLGSVIDAVK
+102 IDDEKRVSVINAVTD
-116 KDFSM
+116 DFAK
-121 VKDAR
+121 VEDAR
-126 AQAIAQRNDWLEKNP
+126 AQAIAQRNDWLKENP
-141 GSTVEQHQFSS
+141 GSTAEQHQFPSA
-152 KFISMLM
+152 FINMLI
-159 GNLSDISY
+159 GNLNISCS
-167 ASTDNDG
+167 A
-174 ERLNEDDMLVIINT
+174 EEMLVIINT
-188 NLQDIDA
+188 NQQDIESVA
-195 VEAFI
+195 AFI
-200 IARINGV
+200 KRRINSI
-207 MAKGFSDEE
+207 MASGLSEEE
-216 LPGKRN
+216 LIGERN
-222 EIIAALNKEKEYS
+222 AIAAALNNEYSTVSAKIKTVAERILEKELVANYS
-235 AVNSVIK
+235 
-242 KVARLI
+242 L
-248 LKKDLSANKSID
+248 DE
-260 ATATDEAKLAAAN
+260 TATDEAKLAAAAEVSQ
-273 GVNKEGFVKSKSKK
+273 GSYLYKQGQT
-287 KPIVHS
+287 IVRS

-300 HIAMLEELGMLENG
+300 HIAMLEELGMLEND

-485 LAGAI
+485 LAGVI

-764 ETQGGEEQAL
+764 ETQGGAEQAL
-774 PDNADTAQPVQL
+774 PYNADTAQPVQL

>member
-1 MKKEAKN
+1 MKKEAAN
-8 ERLKRRA
+8 ERIKRRA

-62 RVAVGEIAQ
+62 RVKPSEVSR
-71 STIYPTREVMDQ
+71 STITATKDVMDQ
-83 VSYEAACK
+83 VSYDAACK

-102 IDDEKLGSVIDAVK
+102 IDDEKRVSVINAVTD
-116 KDFSM
+116 DFAK
-121 VKDAR
+121 VEDAR
-126 AQAIAQRNDWLEKNP
+126 AQAIAQRNDWLKENP
-141 GSTVEQHQFSS
+141 GSTAEQHQFSS
-152 KFISMLM
+152 AFINMLI
-159 GNLSDISY
+159 GNLNISCS
-167 ASTDNDG
+167 A
-174 ERLNEDDMLVIINT
+174 EEMLVIINT
-188 NLQDIDA
+188 NQQDIESVA
-195 VEAFI
+195 AFI
-200 IARINGV
+200 KRRINSI
-207 MAKGFSDEE
+207 MASGLSEEE
-216 LPGKRN
+216 LIGERN
-222 EIIAALNKEKEYS
+222 AITAALNNEYSTASAKIKTVAERILEKELVANYS
-235 AVNSVIK
+235 
-242 KVARLI
+242 L
-248 LKKDLSANKSID
+248 DE
-260 ATATDEAKLAAAN
+260 TATDEAKLAAAAEVSQ
-273 GVNKEGFVKSKSKK
+273 GSYLYKQGQT
-287 KPIVHS
+287 IVRS

-300 HIAMLEELGMLENG
+300 HIAMLEELGMLEND

-367 ALIYPYRPGL
+367 ALIYPYQPGL

-485 LAGAI
+485 LAGVI

-666 AIIMLADSAE
+666 AVIMLADSAE

-750 LKEKGHADNKSAGQ
+750 LKEKEHAEAQSAGQ
-764 ETQGGEEQAL
+764 ETQDGAEQAF
-774 PDNADTAQPVQL
+774 PDNADAAEPVQL
-786 REGDEIKE
+786 REGNEGKE

>member
-62 RVAVGEIAQ
+62 RVEVGEIAQ
-71 STIYPTREVMDQ
+71 STIYATRRVTDQ
-83 VSYEAACK
+83 VSYEAARN
-91 AARDSVSAIYR
+91 AAEDSVGAIYR
-102 IDDEKLGSVIDAVK
+102 IDDEKRVRVIDAVK

-159 GNLSDISY
+159 VNLSDISSH
-167 ASTDNDG
+167 ASTAN

-207 MAKGFSDEE
+207 MAAGLSDEK
-216 LPGKRN
+216 LPGERN
-222 EIIAALNKEKEYS
+222 EIIAALNKNEAYS

-248 LKKDLSANKSID
+248 LKKDLSANYSID

-273 GVNKEGFVKSKSKK
+273 GVKKEGFVISKND
-287 KPIVHS
+287 PIVRS
-293 GDIVTQA
+293 GEIVTQA
-300 HIAMLEELGMLENG
+300 HIAMLEELGMLENE

-446 RIMLSGLVIGA
+446 RIMLSGLVIGV

-465 IGLVFSSEIKTVLLS
+465 IGMVFSSEIETVLLS

-750 LKEKGHADNKSAGQ
+750 LKEKEHAEAQSAGQ
-764 ETQGGEEQAL
+764 ETQGGAEQAL
-774 PDNADTAQPVQL
+774 PYNADTAQPVQL

>member
-62 RVAVGEIAQ
+62 RVKESKVAQ
-71 STIYPTREVMDQ
+71 STIYATRDVTDQ
-83 VSYEAACK
+83 VSYK
-91 AARDSVSAIYR
+91 AARKAAEDSVGAIYR
-102 IDDEKLGSVIDAVK
+102 IDDEKRVSVIDAVK

-141 GSTVEQHQFSS
+141 GSTVEQHQFSGA
-152 KFISMLM
+152 FIDMLT
-159 GNLSDISY
+159 GNLKRSSIACS
-167 ASTDNDG
+167 S
-174 ERLNEDDMLVIINT
+174 EEMLVLINT

-207 MAKGFSDEE
+207 MAAGLSDEK
-216 LPGKRN
+216 LPGERN
-222 EIIAALNKEKEYS
+222 EIIAALKKEKAYS
-235 AVNSVIK
+235 AVSTEIKSVAQSILIK
-242 KVARLI
+242 ELI
-248 LKKDLSANKSID
+248 ANYSLD
-260 ATATDEAKLAAAN
+260 EAATDEAKLAAAN
-273 GVNKEGFVKSKSKK
+273 GVNKGGFVISKNE
-287 KPIVHS
+287 PIVRS
-293 GDIVTQA
+293 GDIVTPA

-446 RIMLSGLVIGA
+446 RIMLSGLVIGV

-465 IGLVFSSEIKTVLLS
+465 IGMVFSSEIETVLLS

-666 AIIMLADSAE
+666 AVIMLADSAE

-750 LKEKGHADNKSAGQ
+750 LKEKEHADKKSAGQ
-764 ETQGGEEQAL
+764 ETQDGAEQAF
-774 PDNADTAQPVQL
+774 PDNADAAEPVHL
-786 REGDEIKE
+786 GEGNEGKE

>member
-62 RVAVGEIAQ
+62 RVEPGEVSR
-71 STIYPTREVMDQ
+71 STITATKDVMDQ
-83 VSYEAACK
+83 VSYEAARK
-91 AARDSVSAIYR
+91 AAQDSVSAIYR
-102 IDDEKLGSVIDAVK
+102 IDDEKRVSVINAVTD
-116 KDFSM
+116 DFAK
-121 VKDAR
+121 VEDAR
-126 AQAIAQRNDWLEKNP
+126 AQAIAQRNDWLKENP
-141 GSTVEQHQFSS
+141 GSTAEQHQFPSA
-152 KFISMLM
+152 FINMLI
-159 GNLSDISY
+159 GNLNISCS
-167 ASTDNDG
+167 A
-174 ERLNEDDMLVIINT
+174 EEMLVIINT
-188 NLQDIDA
+188 NQQDIESVA
-195 VEAFI
+195 AFI
-200 IARINGV
+200 KTRINSI
-207 MAKGFSDEE
+207 MASGLSEEE
-216 LPGKRN
+216 LIGERN
-222 EIIAALNKEKEYS
+222 AIAAALNNEYSTVSAKIKTVAERILEKELVANYS
-235 AVNSVIK
+235 
-242 KVARLI
+242 L
-248 LKKDLSANKSID
+248 DE
-260 ATATDEAKLAAAN
+260 TATDEAKLAAAAEVSQ
-273 GVNKEGFVKSKSKK
+273 GSYLYKQGQT
-287 KPIVHS
+287 IVRS

-300 HIAMLEELGMLENG
+300 HIAMLEELGMLENE

-446 RIMLSGLVIGA
+446 RIMLSGLVIGV

-465 IGLVFSSEIKTVLLS
+465 IGMVFSSEIETVLLS

-750 LKEKGHADNKSAGQ
+750 LKEKEHADKKSAGQ
-764 ETQGGEEQAL
+764 ETQDGAEQAL
-774 PDNADTAQPVQL
+774 PDNADAAEPVHL
-786 REGDEIKE
+786 GEGNEGKE

>member
-1 MKKEAKN
+1 MKKEAVN
-8 ERLKRRA
+8 ERIKRRA

-62 RVAVGEIAQ
+62 RVEPGEVSR
-71 STIYPTREVMDQ
+71 STITATKDVMDQ

-102 IDDEKLGSVIDAVK
+102 IDDEKRVSVINAVTD
-116 KDFSM
+116 DFAK
-121 VKDAR
+121 VEDAR
-126 AQAIAQRNDWLEKNP
+126 AQAIAQRNDWLKENP
-141 GSTVEQHQFSS
+141 GSTAEQHQFPSA
-152 KFISMLM
+152 FINMLI
-159 GNLSDISY
+159 GNLNISCS
-167 ASTDNDG
+167 A
-174 ERLNEDDMLVIINT
+174 EEMLVIINT
-188 NLQDIDA
+188 NQQDIESVA
-195 VEAFI
+195 AFI
-200 IARINGV
+200 KTRINSIMTSGL
-207 MAKGFSDEE
+207 SEEE
-216 LPGKRN
+216 LIGERN
-222 EIIAALNKEKEYS
+222 AIAAALNNEYSTVSAEIKTVAKRILEKELVANYS
-235 AVNSVIK
+235 
-242 KVARLI
+242 L
-248 LKKDLSANKSID
+248 DE
-260 ATATDEAKLAAAN
+260 TATDEAKLAAAAEVSQ
-273 GVNKEGFVKSKSKK
+273 GSYLYKK
-287 KPIVHS
+287 GQTIVRS
-293 GDIVTQA
+293 GDLVTQA
-300 HIAMLEELGMLENG
+300 HVAMLEQLGMLENE

-367 ALIYPYRPGL
+367 ALIYPYQPGL

-387 AVLLKPRVALVSNM
+387 VVLLKPRVALISNM
-401 ALSVLLGVMAT
+401 ALSVLLGVIAT
-412 SGEAAQSQGVSTLIV
+412 SGDAAQSQGVSTLIV

-485 LAGAI
+485 LAGVI

-553 GADIMLTRAGA
+553 GADMMLARAGA

-582 DEKLKSFH
+582 DEKLKSYH

-620 EICNIIL
+620 EICDIIL

-650 RADFMYP
+650 RADYMYP

-750 LKEKGHADNKSAGQ
+750 LKEKEHADAQSAGQ
-764 ETQGGEEQAL
+764 ETQSGEERIL
-774 PDNADTAQPVQL
+774 PDNEDINEPL
-786 REGDEIKE
+786 RLPEGDEGKE

>member
-62 RVAVGEIAQ
+62 RVEPGEVSR
-71 STIYPTREVMDQ
+71 STITATKDVMDQ
-83 VSYEAACK
+83 VSYEAARK
-91 AARDSVSAIYR
+91 AAQDSVSAIYR
-102 IDDEKLGSVIDAVK
+102 IDDEKRVSVINAVTD
-116 KDFSM
+116 DFAK
-121 VKDAR
+121 VEDAR
-126 AQAIAQRNDWLEKNP
+126 AQAIAQRNDWLKENP
-141 GSTVEQHQFSS
+141 GSTAEQHQFPSA
-152 KFISMLM
+152 FINMLI
-159 GNLSDISY
+159 GNLNISCS
-167 ASTDNDG
+167 A
-174 ERLNEDDMLVIINT
+174 EEMLVIINT
-188 NLQDIDA
+188 NQQDIESVA
-195 VEAFI
+195 AFI
-200 IARINGV
+200 KRRINSI
-207 MAKGFSDEE
+207 MASGLSEEE
-216 LPGKRN
+216 LIGERN
-222 EIIAALNKEKEYS
+222 AIAAALNNEYSTVSAKIKTVAERILEKELVANYS
-235 AVNSVIK
+235 
-242 KVARLI
+242 L
-248 LKKDLSANKSID
+248 DE
-260 ATATDEAKLAAAN
+260 TATDEAKLAAAAEVSQ
-273 GVNKEGFVKSKSKK
+273 GSYLYKQGQT
-287 KPIVHS
+287 IVRS

-300 HIAMLEELGMLENG
+300 HIAMLEELGMLEND

-446 RIMLSGLVIGA
+446 RIMLSGLVIGV

-465 IGLVFSSEIKTVLLS
+465 IGMVFSSEIETVLLS

-764 ETQGGEEQAL
+764 ETQGGAEQAL
-774 PDNADTAQPVQL
+774 PYNADTAQPVQL

>member
-62 RVAVGEIAQ
+62 RVEVGEMAQ
-71 STIYPTREVMDQ
+71 STIYATRRVTDQ
-83 VSYEAACK
+83 VSYEAARN
-91 AARDSVSAIYR
+91 AAEDSVGAIYR
-102 IDDEKLGSVIDAVK
+102 IDDEKRVRVIDAVK

-159 GNLSDISY
+159 GNLSDISSH
-167 ASTDNDG
+167 ASTAN

-207 MAKGFSDEE
+207 MAAGLSDEK
-216 LPGKRN
+216 LPGERN
-222 EIIAALNKEKEYS
+222 EIIAALNKNEAYS

-248 LKKDLSANKSID
+248 LKKDLSANYSID

-273 GVNKEGFVKSKSKK
+273 GVKKEGFVISKND
-287 KPIVHS
+287 PIVRS
-293 GDIVTQA
+293 GEIVTQA
-300 HIAMLEELGMLENG
+300 HIAMLEELGMLENE

-446 RIMLSGLVIGA
+446 RIMLSGLVIGV

-465 IGLVFSSEIKTVLLS
+465 IGMVFSSEIETVLLS

-485 LAGAI
+485 LTGAI

-553 GADIMLTRAGA
+553 GADVMLTRAGA

-736 EYPDLKKALEDNRE
+736 EYRDLKKALEDNRE
-750 LKEKGHADNKSAGQ
+750 LKEKEHAEAQSAGQ
-764 ETQGGEEQAL
+764 ETQGGAEQAL
-774 PDNADTAQPVQL
+774 PYNADTAQPVQL

>member
-62 RVAVGEIAQ
+62 RVEVGEIAQ
-71 STIYPTREVMDQ
+71 NTIYATRRVTDQ
-83 VSYEAACK
+83 VSYEAARN
-91 AARDSVSAIYR
+91 AAEDSVGAIYR
-102 IDDEKLGSVIDAVK
+102 IDDEKRVRVIDAVK

-121 VKDAR
+121 VNDAR

-159 GNLSDISY
+159 GNLSDISSH
-167 ASTDNDG
+167 ASTAN

-207 MAKGFSDEE
+207 MAAGLSDEK
-216 LPGKRN
+216 LPGERN
-222 EIIAALNKEKEYS
+222 EIIAALNKNEAYS

-248 LKKDLSANKSID
+248 LKKDLSANYSID

-273 GVNKEGFVKSKSKK
+273 GVKKEGFVISKND
-287 KPIVHS
+287 PIVRS
-293 GDIVTQA
+293 GEIVTQA
-300 HIAMLEELGMLENG
+300 HIAMLEELGMLENE

-446 RIMLSGLVIGA
+446 RIMLSGLVIGV

-465 IGLVFSSEIKTVLLS
+465 IGMVFSSEIETVLLS

-666 AIIMLADSAE
+666 AVIMLADSAE

-683 DKSPECVREKINQIL
+683 EKSPECVREKINQIL

-764 ETQGGEEQAL
+764 ETQDGAEQAF
-774 PDNADTAQPVQL
+774 PDNADTAQPVHL
-786 REGDEIKE
+786 REGNEGKE

>member
-62 RVAVGEIAQ
+62 RVAEGEIAQ
-71 STIYPTREVMDQ
+71 STIYATRRVTDQ
-83 VSYEAACK
+83 VSYEAARN
-91 AARDSVSAIYR
+91 AAEDSVGAIYR
-102 IDDEKLGSVIDAVK
+102 IDDEKRVRVIDAVK

-159 GNLSDISY
+159 GNLSDISSH
-167 ASTDNDG
+167 ASTAN

-207 MAKGFSDEE
+207 MAAGLSDEK
-216 LPGKRN
+216 LPGERN
-222 EIIAALNKEKEYS
+222 EIIAALNKNEAYS

-248 LKKDLSANKSID
+248 LKKDLSANYSID

-273 GVNKEGFVKSKSKK
+273 GVKKEGFVISKND
-287 KPIVHS
+287 PIVRS

-300 HIAMLEELGMLENG
+300 HIAMLEELGMLENE

-446 RIMLSGLVIGA
+446 RIMLSGLVIGV

-465 IGLVFSSEIKTVLLS
+465 IGMVFSSEIETVLLS

-666 AIIMLADSAE
+666 AVIMLADSAE

-750 LKEKGHADNKSAGQ
+750 LKEKEHADKKSAGQ
-764 ETQGGEEQAL
+764 ETQDGAEQAF
-774 PDNADTAQPVQL
+774 PDNADAAEPVHL
-786 REGDEIKE
+786 GEGNEGKE

>member
-62 RVAVGEIAQ
+62 RVKPGEVSR
-71 STIYPTREVMDQ
+71 STITATKDVMDQ

-102 IDDEKLGSVIDAVK
+102 IDDEKRVSVINAVTD
-116 KDFSM
+116 DFAK
-121 VKDAR
+121 VEDAR
-126 AQAIAQRNDWLEKNP
+126 AQAIAQRNDWLKENP
-141 GSTVEQHQFSS
+141 GSTAEQHQFSS
-152 KFISMLM
+152 AFINMLI
-159 GNLSDISY
+159 GNLNISCS
-167 ASTDNDG
+167 A
-174 ERLNEDDMLVIINT
+174 EEMLVIINT
-188 NLQDIDA
+188 NQQDIESVA
-195 VEAFI
+195 AFI
-200 IARINGV
+200 KRRINNI
-207 MAKGFSDEE
+207 MASGLSEEE
-216 LPGKRN
+216 LIGERN
-222 EIIAALNKEKEYS
+222 AIAAALNNEYSTVSAKIKTVAERILEKELVANYS
-235 AVNSVIK
+235 
-242 KVARLI
+242 L
-248 LKKDLSANKSID
+248 DE
-260 ATATDEAKLAAAN
+260 TATDEAKLAAAAEVSQ
-273 GVNKEGFVKSKSKK
+273 GSYLYKQGQT
-287 KPIVHS
+287 IVRS

-300 HIAMLEELGMLENG
+300 HIAMLEELGMLEND

-367 ALIYPYRPGL
+367 ALIYPYQPGL

-446 RIMLSGLVIGA
+446 RIMLSGLVIGV

-480 ALWPA
+480 ALWPV
-485 LAGAI
+485 LAGVI

-750 LKEKGHADNKSAGQ
+750 LKEKEHAEAQSAGQ
-764 ETQGGEEQAL
+764 ETQDGAEQAF

-786 REGDEIKE
+786 RGGNEGKE

>member
-1 MKKEAKN
+1 MKKEAAN
-8 ERLKRRA
+8 ERIKRRA

-62 RVAVGEIAQ
+62 RVEPGEVSR
-71 STIYPTREVMDQ
+71 STITATKDVMDQ
-83 VSYEAACK
+83 VSYEAARK
-91 AARDSVSAIYR
+91 AAQDSVSAIYR
-102 IDDEKLGSVIDAVK
+102 IDDEKRVSVINAVTD
-116 KDFSM
+116 DFAK
-121 VKDAR
+121 VEDAR
-126 AQAIAQRNDWLEKNP
+126 AQAIAQRNDWLKENP
-141 GSTVEQHQFSS
+141 GSTAEQHQFPSA
-152 KFISMLM
+152 FINMLI
-159 GNLSDISY
+159 GNLNISCS
-167 ASTDNDG
+167 A
-174 ERLNEDDMLVIINT
+174 EEMLVIINT
-188 NLQDIDA
+188 NQQDIESVA
-195 VEAFI
+195 AFI
-200 IARINGV
+200 KRRINSI
-207 MAKGFSDEE
+207 MASGLSEEE
-216 LPGKRN
+216 LIGERN
-222 EIIAALNKEKEYS
+222 AIAAALNNEYSTVSAKIKTVAERILEKELVANYS
-235 AVNSVIK
+235 
-242 KVARLI
+242 L
-248 LKKDLSANKSID
+248 DE
-260 ATATDEAKLAAAN
+260 TATDEAKLAAAAEVSQ
-273 GVNKEGFVKSKSKK
+273 GSYLYKQGQT
-287 KPIVHS
+287 IVRS

-300 HIAMLEELGMLENG
+300 HIAMLEELGMLENE

-367 ALIYPYRPGL
+367 ALIYPYQPGL

-446 RIMLSGLVIGA
+446 RIMLSGLVIGV

-485 LAGAI
+485 LAGVI

-666 AIIMLADSAE
+666 AVIMLADSAE

-712 SMLELRKLAAEFTQA
+712 SMLEASQA
-727 LSGVHHSRI
+727 GCGIHSG
-736 EYPDLKKALEDNRE
+736 
-750 LKEKGHADNKSAGQ
+750 
-764 ETQGGEEQAL
+764 
-774 PDNADTAQPVQL
+774 AQRRASQQN
-786 REGDEIKE
+786 

>member
-62 RVAVGEIAQ
+62 RVKPGEVSR
-71 STIYPTREVMDQ
+71 STITATKDVMDQ

-102 IDDEKLGSVIDAVK
+102 IDDEKRVSVINAVTD
-116 KDFSM
+116 DFAK
-121 VKDAR
+121 VEDAR
-126 AQAIAQRNDWLEKNP
+126 AQAIAQRNDWLKENP
-141 GSTVEQHQFSS
+141 GSTAEQHQFSS
-152 KFISMLM
+152 AFINMLI
-159 GNLSDISY
+159 GNLNISCS
-167 ASTDNDG
+167 A
-174 ERLNEDDMLVIINT
+174 EEMLVIINT
-188 NLQDIDA
+188 NQQDIESVA
-195 VEAFI
+195 AFI
-200 IARINGV
+200 KRRINNI
-207 MAKGFSDEE
+207 MASGLSEEE
-216 LPGKRN
+216 LIGERN
-222 EIIAALNKEKEYS
+222 AIAAALNNEYSTVSAKIKTVAERILEKELVANYS
-235 AVNSVIK
+235 
-242 KVARLI
+242 L
-248 LKKDLSANKSID
+248 DE
-260 ATATDEAKLAAAN
+260 TATDEAKLAAAAEVSQ
-273 GVNKEGFVKSKSKK
+273 GSYLYKQGQT
-287 KPIVHS
+287 IVRS

-300 HIAMLEELGMLENG
+300 HIAMLEELGMLEND

-367 ALIYPYRPGL
+367 ALIYPYQPGL

-446 RIMLSGLVIGA
+446 RIMLSGLVIGV

-480 ALWPA
+480 ALWPV
-485 LAGAI
+485 LAGVI

-750 LKEKGHADNKSAGQ
+750 LKEKEHAEAQSAGQ
-764 ETQGGEEQAL
+764 ETQGGEEQTL
-774 PDNADTAQPVQL
+774 PDNADTAQLVQL

>member
-62 RVAVGEIAQ
+62 RVEPGEVSR
-71 STIYPTREVMDQ
+71 STITATKDVMDQ
-83 VSYEAACK
+83 VSYEAARK
-91 AARDSVSAIYR
+91 AAQDSVSAIYR
-102 IDDEKLGSVIDAVK
+102 IDDEKRVSVINAVTD
-116 KDFSM
+116 DFAK
-121 VKDAR
+121 VEDAR
-126 AQAIAQRNDWLEKNP
+126 AQAIAQRNDWLKENP
-141 GSTVEQHQFSS
+141 GSTAEQHQFPSA
-152 KFISMLM
+152 FINMLI
-159 GNLSDISY
+159 GNLNISCS
-167 ASTDNDG
+167 A
-174 ERLNEDDMLVIINT
+174 EEMLVIINT
-188 NLQDIDA
+188 NQQDIESVA
-195 VEAFI
+195 AFI
-200 IARINGV
+200 KTRINSI
-207 MAKGFSDEE
+207 MASGLSEEE
-216 LPGKRN
+216 LIGERN
-222 EIIAALNKEKEYS
+222 AIAAALNNEYSTVSAKIKTVAERILEKELVANYS
-235 AVNSVIK
+235 
-242 KVARLI
+242 L
-248 LKKDLSANKSID
+248 DE
-260 ATATDEAKLAAAN
+260 TATDEAKLAAAAEVSQ
-273 GVNKEGFVKSKSKK
+273 GSYLYKQGQT
-287 KPIVHS
+287 IVRS

-300 HIAMLEELGMLENG
+300 HIAMLEELGMLENE

-764 ETQGGEEQAL
+764 ETQDGAEQAF
-774 PDNADTAQPVQL
+774 PDNADAAEPVHL
-786 REGDEIKE
+786 GEGNEGKE

>member
-1 MKKEAKN
+1 MKKEAAN

-15 QRMQEAQ
+15 QRMQETQ

-62 RVAVGEIAQ
+62 RVEPGEVSR
-71 STIYPTREVMDQ
+71 STITATKDVMDQ
-83 VSYEAACK
+83 VSYEAARK

-102 IDDEKLGSVIDAVK
+102 IDDEKRVSVINAVTD
-116 KDFSM
+116 DFAK
-121 VKDAR
+121 VEDAR
-126 AQAIAQRNDWLEKNP
+126 AQAIAQRNDWLKENP
-141 GSTVEQHQFSS
+141 GSTAEQHQFSS
-152 KFISMLM
+152 AFINMLI
-159 GNLSDISY
+159 GNLNISCS
-167 ASTDNDG
+167 A
-174 ERLNEDDMLVIINT
+174 EEMLVIINT
-188 NLQDIDA
+188 NQQDIESVA
-195 VEAFI
+195 AFI
-200 IARINGV
+200 KRRINNI
-207 MAKGFSDEE
+207 MASGLSEEE
-216 LPGKRN
+216 LIGERN
-222 EIIAALNKEKEYS
+222 AIAAALNNEYSTVSAKIKTVAERILEKELVANYS
-235 AVNSVIK
+235 
-242 KVARLI
+242 L
-248 LKKDLSANKSID
+248 DE
-260 ATATDEAKLAAAN
+260 TATDEAKLAAAAEVSQ
-273 GVNKEGFVKSKSKK
+273 GSYLYKQGQT
-287 KPIVHS
+287 IVRS

-300 HIAMLEELGMLENG
+300 HIAMLEELGMLEND

-329 TVLLILGFYIAVYEP
+329 TVLLILGFYIAVYET

-446 RIMLSGLVIGA
+446 RIMLSGLVIGV

-465 IGLVFSSEIKTVLLS
+465 IGLVFSSEIKAVLLS

-485 LAGAI
+485 LAGVI

-764 ETQGGEEQAL
+764 ETQDGAEQAF
-774 PDNADTAQPVQL
+774 PDNADAAQPVHL
-786 REGDEIKE
+786 GEGNEGKE

>member
-62 RVAVGEIAQ
+62 RVKPGEVSR
-71 STIYPTREVMDQ
+71 STITATKDVMDQ

-102 IDDEKLGSVIDAVK
+102 IDDEKRVSVINAVTD
-116 KDFSM
+116 DFAK
-121 VKDAR
+121 VEDAR
-126 AQAIAQRNDWLEKNP
+126 AQAIAQRNDWLKENP
-141 GSTVEQHQFSS
+141 GSTAEQHQFSS
-152 KFISMLM
+152 AFINMLI
-159 GNLSDISY
+159 GNLNISCS
-167 ASTDNDG
+167 A
-174 ERLNEDDMLVIINT
+174 EEMLVIINT
-188 NLQDIDA
+188 NQQDIESVA
-195 VEAFI
+195 AFI
-200 IARINGV
+200 KRRINNI
-207 MAKGFSDEE
+207 MASGLSEEE
-216 LPGKRN
+216 LIGERN
-222 EIIAALNKEKEYS
+222 AIAAALNNEYSTVSAKIKTVAERILEKELVANYS
-235 AVNSVIK
+235 
-242 KVARLI
+242 L
-248 LKKDLSANKSID
+248 DE
-260 ATATDEAKLAAAN
+260 TATDEAKLAAAAEVSQ
-273 GVNKEGFVKSKSKK
+273 GSYLYKQGQT
-287 KPIVHS
+287 IVRS

-300 HIAMLEELGMLENG
+300 HIAMLEELGMLEND

-367 ALIYPYRPGL
+367 ALIFPYQPGL

-446 RIMLSGLVIGA
+446 RIMLSGLVIGV

-480 ALWPA
+480 ALWPV
-485 LAGAI
+485 LAGVI

-498 LPVWEAVFDVLTPTK
+498 LPVWEAVFYVLTPTK

-764 ETQGGEEQAL
+764 ETQDGAEQAF
-774 PDNADTAQPVQL
+774 PDNADAAEPVHPG
-786 REGDEIKE
+786 EGNEGKE